1 MSIGVDEQG
10 RWPLPWLQGA
20 MASAQALSQA
30 HAVLAHGPVGVGHLE
45 FALLLAQR
53 NLCEDTARP
62 PCGRCASCRLVRNRA
77 HPDLLIVLPDALRAA
92 LGWIADDGGA
102 EPKSDAKPS
111 KDIRVQQIRQ
121 AIDWARNTSAR
132 GRGKVMVVHSA
143 DALNLTAANAL
154 LKTLEEPPGTLRLV
168 LTSVDPD
175 RLLPTVRSRCQ
186 RLAMHLPDAALSLQW
201 LAEQGVEQP
210 AELLALAGSSAM
222 QALALAEEGIQ
233 ADWCRELPGRV
244 AAGDAALLRGRP
256 VPRVIELLSKL
267 AHDAMAVAVGGSP
280 RFYAAGAVP
289 AGADLAA
296 CAAWQR
302 SLIRAA
308 RHDEHPWQAA
318 LLIEALV
325 TEATRVWP
333 ARVAATPARGS
344 ASLHSRP

>member
-1 MSIGVDEQG
+1 M
-10 RWPLPWLQGA
+10 PWLQAA

-30 HAVLAHGPVGVGHLE
+30 HAVLAYGPLGVGHLE

-53 NLCEDTARP
+53 NLCEGAASP

-77 HPDLLIVLPDALRAA
+77 HPDLLIVVPDALRAA
-92 LGWIADDGGA
+92 LGWIADDGDA
-102 EPKSDAKPS
+102 VPKSEAKPS

-132 GRGKVMVVHSA
+132 GRGKVMVVHPA

-154 LKTLEEPPGTLRLV
+154 LKTLEEPPGALRLV

-186 RLAMHLPDAALSLQW
+186 RLAMRLPDPALSLQW
-201 LAEQGVEQP
+201 LAEQGIEQP
-210 AELLALAGSSAM
+210 AELLALAGGSAM
-222 QALALAEEGIQ
+222 QALALAEEGVQ
-233 ADWCRELPGRV
+233 SAWCHELPARV
-244 AAGDAALLRGRP
+244 AAGDASLLRGRP

-280 RFYAAGAVP
+280 RFFAAGAVP
-289 AGADLAA
+289 AGASMAA

-325 TEATRVWP
+325 TEATRLWP
-333 ARVAATPARGS
+333 ARAAATAARGG
-344 ASLHSRP
+344 ASLHFRP